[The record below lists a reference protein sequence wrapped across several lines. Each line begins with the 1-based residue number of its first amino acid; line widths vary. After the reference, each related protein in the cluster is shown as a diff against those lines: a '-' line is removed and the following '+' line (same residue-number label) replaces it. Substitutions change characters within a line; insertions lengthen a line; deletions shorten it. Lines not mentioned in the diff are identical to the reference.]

1 MHWLLLV
8 ANTVAG
14 EPVTISAHRTEASCK
29 AAQVELARQIAEQ
42 QNQAQDLNK
51 GNGPWIKCKAA
62 DAEELSLPN
71 RMSR

>member
-8 ANTVAG
+8 ANTLAG
-14 EPVTISAHRTEASCK
+14 EPVTISAHKTEASCK
-29 AAQVELARQIAEQ
+29 AAQVELARQIAKQ
-42 QNQAQDLNK
+42 QNRDQDINN

-62 DAEELSLPN
+62 DAEELSLPD